1 MRIIGWILDVM
12 DTKTFAALLV
22 VIGVVIGVAAF
33 LSQPWFWHVLEDLL
47 FVFHV
52 ATPVLEF
59 AIDLLASFFFVW
71 AGLVLWRSNDLR
83 A

>member
-1 MRIIGWILDVM
+1 MRIIGWILHVIDS
-12 DTKTFAALLV
+12 KAFAPLLV
-22 VIGVVIGVAAF
+22 VIGVVIGVAKF

-47 FVFHV
+47 FVFQV
-52 ATPVLEF
+52 ATPMLEF